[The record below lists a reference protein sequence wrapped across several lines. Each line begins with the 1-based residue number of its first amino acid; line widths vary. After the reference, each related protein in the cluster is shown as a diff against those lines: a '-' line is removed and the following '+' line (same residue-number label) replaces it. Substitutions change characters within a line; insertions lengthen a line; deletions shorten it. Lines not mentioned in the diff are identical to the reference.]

1 MGGWSEQRLEPRV
14 HYRAPVKV
22 MPDGETRQVVGQSLN
37 LSPRGILV
45 DTPAPYPVGT
55 VMVCDVSLPGGS
67 KTLRGRVVRVQ
78 QLSPSSTGLGIVF
91 VDLSPADLAMLR
103 DLVLGQ
109 TDDAQQ
115 LAIRVG
121 GTTWMFRGSARL
133 SEDGYYLNV
142 PLPFLSVDAPIEL
155 AASPSAP
162 VITRALV
169 KGLRLE
175 PLGPDGMPRLRI
187 AVRMAGSASAEAA
200 AESEFD
206 RHPSTP
212 APQILITEDTR
223 PETTEVT
230 GDRRRT
236 AAEFA
241 GQQRDRKAK
250 GWLTAIAALLL
261 GGAGAAIAQYA
272 PPWRHQWTAPPSAS
286 ASSSASPTAAA
297 PTIGGARPAAAA
309 GMSRPEIVPV
319 NSAVPAVVS
328 DRPQFFSTPDRQRA
342 SIPVRGS
349 FARARQYPLSS
360 PVGLGVNLP
369 AARALPPAGHYRS
382 TVPGFREIWIFPLRG
397 GGTHLRF
404 LFAPPYPKDP
414 TLEIT
419 PGLVTVV
426 LPATTPAVDKPAR

>member
-45 DTPAPYPVGT
+45 DTPLPYPVGT
-55 VMVCDVSLPGGS
+55 AIVCDVSLPAGS

-78 QLSPSSTGLGIVF
+78 PLSPSSTGLGIVF
-91 VDLSPADLAMLR
+91 VDLSPADLAALR

-115 LAIRVG
+115 LAVRVG

-175 PLGPDGMPRLRI
+175 PLAPDGVPRLRI
-187 AVRMAGSASAEAA
+187 AVRMAGNASAESA

-212 APQILITEDTR
+212 APEILIAEDTR

-236 AAEFA
+236 PAELA
-241 GQQRDRKAK
+241 GQQRDRKTK
-250 GWLTAIAALLL
+250 GWLTAVAVVLL
-261 GGAGAAIAQYA
+261 GGAGAAIALYA
-272 PPWRHQWTAPPSAS
+272 PPWRHQWTVPAS
-286 ASSSASPTAAA
+286 ASPSAAPTAA
-297 PTIGGARPAAAA
+297 GARPAAATVIT
-309 GMSRPEIVPV
+309 RPEIVPV
-319 NSAVPAVVS
+319 APAVTV
-328 DRPQFFSTPDRQRA
+328 DRPQFFSMPDRQRA
-342 SIPVRGS
+342 TIAVRGS
-349 FARARQYPLSS
+349 FARARQYPLSA
-360 PVGLGVNLP
+360 PVGLAVNLP
-369 AARALPPAGHYRS
+369 AARAVAPAGHYRS
-382 TVPGFREIWIFPLRG
+382 TVPGFREIWIYPLRG

-404 LFAPPYPKDP
+404 LFAPPYPKEP
-414 TLEIT
+414 GLEMT
-419 PGLVTVV
+419 PGLVTVA
-426 LPATTPAVDKPAR
+426 LPATALPVDKPAP